1 MIKWKVV
8 PFTKPTTLIKPLH
21 HIRIDLGISG
31 SKVKHLI
38 SRSRFLNVLLYI
50 NLEGNRISWMNL
62 LRCWAN
68 NRAIQAFLI
77 MVRFC
82 FSLEIWRQEW
92 QKWSSKPLKGVYI
105 GFLWAYVTWS
115 HLGFRLL
122 KLAYMGP
129 NWLISL
135 IGLWLNN

>member
-50 NLEGNRISWMNL
+50 NLEGNRIS
-62 LRCWAN
+62 
-68 NRAIQAFLI
+68 
-77 MVRFC
+77 
-82 FSLEIWRQEW
+82 
-92 QKWSSKPLKGVYI
+92 
-105 GFLWAYVTWS
+105 
-115 HLGFRLL
+115 
-122 KLAYMGP
+122 
-129 NWLISL
+129 
-135 IGLWLNN
+135 